1 MPQLRCGKAPK
12 PKCKPNPSTPIGMLL
27 KNNINAIKIKIISP
41 AYKFPKSLRP
51 SDIGFAIKLTISKTK
66 FTGIKY
72 LPKGWSVSSAIKA
85 LKPLTVML

>member
-1 MPQLRCGKAPK
+1 MWKSAQTR
-12 PKCKPNPSTPIGMLL
+12 CKPNPSTPIGMLL

-66 FTGIKY
+66 LIGIMY
-72 LPKGWSVSSAIKA
+72 LPKGCSVSSATKA
-85 LKPLTVML
+85 FNPLTVML